1 MSGMMVKSKLANC
14 GLAILT
20 PYLWV
25 VHGLNRFFFK
35 SLYVWDMAPCSYF
48 RLKSALKWK
57 IECQAAIFTVCNPDQ
72 SSYTI
77 SWTHIRCFW
86 GTNKLFDF
94 FRFPA
99 INCNLSKNLVFVNIA
114 KTEACFTRFLK
125 CRRFFPT
132 LIIYIK
138 SYHGSQSVHI
148 SKLAPKPLLFM
159 VVEIENFEKSLFWN
173 LFFWNPSQMVV

>member
-1 MSGMMVKSKLANC
+1 MLLCWCMLGCRVLKSFKWSFFWTRTYEWYDGEVKTC
-14 GLAILT
+14 Q
-20 PYLWV
+20 LWFS
-25 VHGLNRFFFK
+25 HSNPLPMGSSWAKQIFFK

-48 RLKSALKWK
+48 RLKLALKWK

-99 INCNLSKNLVFVNIA
+99 INCDLSKNLVFFNIA

-125 CRRFFPT
+125 CRRFF
-132 LIIYIK
+132 LK
-138 SYHGSQSVHI
+138 FCLKCS
-148 SKLAPKPLLFM
+148 LLEFYC
-159 VVEIENFEKSLFWN
+159 VEF
-173 LFFWNPSQMVV
+173 